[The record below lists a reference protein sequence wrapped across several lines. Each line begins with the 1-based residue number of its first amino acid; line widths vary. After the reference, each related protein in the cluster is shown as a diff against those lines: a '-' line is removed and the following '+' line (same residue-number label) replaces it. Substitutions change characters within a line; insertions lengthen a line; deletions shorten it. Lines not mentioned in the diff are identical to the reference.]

1 MNTNGIL
8 RSYSLSVSELHSNL
22 PLLEEVEFEAVDNE
36 TEFLVDSLTPYTL
49 YNCTVAAITVA
60 IGPTAE
66 IEVRTGEEGMI
77 TCPLFSIIAG
87 VRSTGF

>member
-1 MNTNGIL
+1 M
-8 RSYSLSVSELHSNL
+8 SELHSNL

-77 TCPLFSIIAG
+77 TRPLFSIIAG
-87 VRSTGF
+87 VRSSGF